1 MAAKVVQPPT
11 PGCHVLP
18 AIPTSIKMIQTNRA
32 VPATHLR
39 TKSSGFGE
47 FPSGFRPSHTIK
59 SAEQGSGLV
68 SEDQGTRET
77 SGAYKTVSQ
86 IKADLKQAIQG
97 INRGIFGVPSAKK
110 SEISAL
116 VELLESQNPTRNPT
130 QDLDKV
136 GGCWKLVYSTIS
148 ILGSKRTKLGLRD
161 FISLGDF
168 FQTIYPAE
176 GKAVNIVEFSLRGL
190 NVLKG
195 QLAIEASFK
204 VTSKTKVDIKYENS
218 IITPDQLM
226 SIFRKNYDLLLSIFN
241 PEGWLEISY
250 VDESM
255 RIGRDDKGNMF
266 ILERAEDNPQLL

>member
-18 AIPTSIKMIQTNRA
+18 ATPVSFKMIQTNRA

-39 TKSSGFGE
+39 TKNSRFGE
-47 FPSGFRPSHTIK
+47 FPSGFRPAHIIK
-59 SAEQGSGLV
+59 AAEQGSGLV
-68 SEDQGTRET
+68 NEDQGTQET

-86 IKADLKQAIQG
+86 IKTDLKQSIQG

-110 SEISAL
+110 SEILAL
-116 VELLESQNPTRNPT
+116 VELLESQNPTLNPT
-130 QDLDKV
+130 RDLDQV

-161 FISLGDF
+161 FITLGEF

-176 GKAVNIVEFSLRGL
+176 GKAVNMVEFNLRGL

-204 VTSKTKVDIKYENS
+204 VSSKTRVDIKYENS
-218 IITPDQLM
+218 IITPDQC
-226 SIFRKNYDLLLSIFN
+226 IPKE
-241 PEGWLEISY
+241 P
-250 VDESM
+250 
-255 RIGRDDKGNMF
+255 
-266 ILERAEDNPQLL
+266 